1 MLNKK
6 RLFSITNFL
15 ILASVLALLVYVF
28 TSSEKSPTKKEQ
40 VVNNLTYLALKQ
52 VHYSPKSFNDKTSE
66 QIFYETLNSFDPG
79 KRFFVESDIKQLE
92 VYKYLLDDLI
102 KNNNFSFLDII
113 INIYEKRYKE
123 IKGFYKTIL
132 DTPFDF
138 DKNEYIELDPKKLS
152 YPKDTNELKE
162 RWRKI
167 FKYETLTRLNAYLNR
182 QEKKREKNDTVKVK
196 TLEELEEQ
204 ARNEVL
210 KQYKNWFEFRDKLNR
225 NDWFA
230 LYINSITRVFDPHT
244 EYMPPKIKE
253 DFDIYMSGKLEG
265 IGATLQYK
273 DGEIK
278 VVKIIP
284 GGAAWRQGE
293 LETGDIILKVA
304 QEGEEPVSIVGWRLD
319 DAVRLIRGP
328 KGTTVHLTVRKVD
341 GSIKE
346 ISIVRDVIIIEETY
360 ARSAV
365 LSHPKSN
372 KCFGY
377 LYFPNFYADFN
388 KPQGRRVYK
397 DIKIELEKLE
407 QENINGLI
415 IDLRNNGGGSLD
427 DVVKIA
433 GFFIKKGPIVQV
445 RDRKGNVK
453 VFEDPDPEILYKGP
467 MVILV
472 NELSASASEIFAAA
486 MQDYNRAIIMGSKH
500 TFGKG
505 TVQNIMNYDM
515 FVTDK
520 SLKPLGALKITIQ
533 KFYRING
540 GSTQLKGVNA
550 DIIFP
555 DQYMYLKT
563 GERQEDYALPWDKI
577 TPANYNLWTPQ
588 YNLEKIVQQ
597 SQKRIKQDSIFK
609 IITDYAHS
617 LKLSRD
623 NTKIPLQLK
632 SFRDYQTKLR
642 KRNKAFNNLKKAKK
656 NIKIDILKADQIKFK
671 TDTIA
676 KVRYEAWI
684 KNLQKDLELPE
695 AINVLEDITRK

>member
-15 ILASVLALLVYVF
+15 ILATVLALLVYVF

-52 VHYSPKSFNDKTSE
+52 VHYSPKDFNDKTSE
-66 QIFYETLNSFDPG
+66 QIFYETLNNFDPG

-372 KCFGY
+372 KRFGY

-609 IITDYAHS
+609 IITGYAHS